1 MFFKFLQQSGQW
13 MVILWVFSKSNFFWW
28 CSLCFFIF
36 QYTAILFKIS
46 LACLVYFI
54 APIIIFWVGNII
66 KEESLKIRKLNIWV
80 YITLSWELPFTV
92 SFFFFFFFTVPGN
105 TMDNWHIYNTAHLIS
120 LGQRHLLFKKL
131 LDAQW
136 PLQKGLKSI
145 RIKRLL
151 VVYDLSKFYCSWWQN
166 FF

>member
-28 CSLCFFIF
+28 CSLCCFIF

-92 SFFFFFFFTVPGN
+92 SFFFFFLFHCSGKHN
-105 TMDNWHIYNTAHLIS
+105 GQLAHLQYSSSNKSRSETS
-120 LGQRHLLFKKL
+120 LVQEVIGRTVTLTK
-131 LDAQW
+131 
-136 PLQKGLKSI
+136 
-145 RIKRLL
+145 RIKEHQNKEIVSSIWPKQVLL
-151 VVYDLSKFYCSWWQN
+151 
-166 FF
+166 

>member
-1 MFFKFLQQSGQW
+1 

-28 CSLCFFIF
+28 CSLCCFDYFSV
-36 QYTAILFKIS
+36 YSNILNFKIS

-54 APIIIFWVGNII
+54 APIIILWVGNII
-66 KEESLKIRKLNIWV
+66 KEESLQIRKLNIWV

-92 SFFFFFFFTVPGN
+92 FFCLFVFFFFTVPGN

-120 LGQRHLLFKKL
+120 LGQRHLLFKKF
-131 LDAQW
+131 LDSQW

-151 VVYDLSKFYCSWWQN
+151 VVYDLSKFYCSWWQ
-166 FF
+166 